1 MKNSR
6 VFWLTLGLL
15 AVLTMLMG
23 FSVSAQDEDVTLVY
37 WSMWNETEGQ
47 ALVIQ
52 DWIEA
57 FEAEYPNITIEAVWN
72 GRQNQTLVRT
82 ALSAGTT
89 IDFVDQDAD
98 QIAGGLMTEG
108 LGYPLNAYLETP
120 DLDTGAPLR
129 EIFLPGT
136 LEMFEVDGET
146 YLLPYIYNTVQF
158 WYSKGIFEE
167 VGVEVPETWEDFLA
181 VNDALREAGYA
192 PIAAEGN
199 EPGYSTFYLANMV
212 ARVKGANFLLET
224 AGDTTGEMWRDPV
237 YLQTSEMLRELWD
250 REDIP
255 PITLGYVWPN
265 GQNTLAFGDAAME
278 LVGSWL
284 PIELANMVDD
294 DFEWG
299 GFNFPAVEGGEGSIN
314 DVNALLL
321 SFMILND
328 TEHPDEAFEFL
339 RFMMTEENQQMMAD
353 ESLVG
358 VTRVD
363 VAWSGAIADAQA
375 AASNA
380 EILYGDV
387 GGIAGQYA
395 EFLAT
400 VLWPNYMDLWQG
412 QSTPEEFVET
422 MATDAADYWA
432 GKSD

>member
-1 MKNSR
+1 MRNTR
-6 VFWLTLGLL
+6 IFLVLALMLLTLL
-15 AVLTMLMG
+15 AVSG
-23 FSVSAQDEDVTLVY
+23 ISAQDDVTIVY

-57 FEAEYPNITIEAVWN
+57 FEAENPNITIEAVWN

-82 ALSAGTT
+82 ALGAGTV

-108 LGYPLNAYLETP
+108 LGLSLNDYLETP
-120 DLDTGAPLR
+120 DLDEDVPLR

-136 LEMFEVDGET
+136 LEMFEVDGEV

-158 WYSKGIFEE
+158 WYDKGIFEE
-167 VGVEVPETWEDFLA
+167 VGVEVPATWEEFLV

-250 REDIP
+250 RGDIP
-255 PITLGYVWPN
+255 EITLGYVWPA

-284 PIELANMVDD
+284 PIELAMMVED
-294 DFEWG
+294 DFQWG
-299 GFNFPAVEGGEGSIN
+299 GFNFPAVEGGEGSVN

-321 SFMILND
+321 SFMILKD

-339 RFMMTEENQQMMAD
+339 RFMMTAENQQKMAD

-358 VTRVD
+358 VTRIGVP
-363 VAWSGAIADAQA
+363 WSESIADAQA

-380 EILYGDV
+380 ELLYGDV

-412 QSTPEEFVET
+412 QSTPEEFVES
-422 MATDAADYWA
+422 MATDSADYWA
-432 GKSD
+432 GHSD